1 MSRPSLYAR
10 DLVDRL
16 DFALLTVTQLSQILM
31 DNGSYKGASD
41 LDEAPQIDD
50 LGESAIQS
58 AIHLIADM
66 ARRDPHELVSDLEIP
81 A

>member
-1 MSRPSLYAR
+1 MNRPSLYVR

-16 DFALLTVTQLSQILM
+16 DFSLLTVTQLSQILM

-41 LDEAPQIDD
+41 LDETPQIDD

-66 ARRDPHELVSDLEIP
+66 ARRDLHELVSDLEIP

>member
-1 MSRPSLYAR
+1 MNRPSLYVR

-16 DFALLTVTQLSQILM
+16 DFSLLTVTQLSQILI
-31 DNGSYKGASD
+31 DNGSYKGASN

-50 LGESAIQS
+50 LGESET
-58 AIHLIADM
+58 HLIADM
-66 ARRDPHELVSDLEIP
+66 ARRDLHELVSDLEIP